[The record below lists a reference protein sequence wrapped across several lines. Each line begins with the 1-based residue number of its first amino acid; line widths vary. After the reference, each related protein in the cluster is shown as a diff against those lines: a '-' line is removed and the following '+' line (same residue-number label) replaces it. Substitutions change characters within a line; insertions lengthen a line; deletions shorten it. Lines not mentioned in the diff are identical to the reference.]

1 MKGLTFSLN
10 KSKNIKGIL
19 IGIFV
24 SEIILTVLLS
34 ILAMIM
40 SSSGI
45 LDDTILEIALT
56 FICGVCTFFG
66 SFVCSKIIGEKG
78 LVNGIICSVIF
89 FLILMFSG
97 VIITESNFTSF
108 SVFKIVAS
116 VVFGIIGGIL
126 GVSKK
131 DKLIK

>member
-66 SFVCSKIIGEKG
+66 SFVCSKIIGGKG
-78 LVNGIICSVIF
+78 LVNCIICSLIF

-116 VVFGIIGGIL
+116 AVFGIIGGIL